1 MKRTLLICVAL
12 WVLGAVLPA
21 TAQNTITVADGTST
35 NGYVP
40 IYGYYCDNYL
50 KSEYVIPAADLAA
63 MTGRAIT
70 SLTWYPS
77 TTADPNWTWGNVH
90 FQVFLKEIDSTT
102 LSVLTL
108 ALPEA
113 KLCMKAR
120 SLTPRRRW

>member
-63 MTGRAIT
+63 MTGARYHLADVV
-70 SLTWYPS
+70 SVDYGRPQLDLGQCPFPS
-77 TTADPNWTWGNVH
+77 V
-90 FQVFLKEIDSTT
+90 S
-102 LSVLTL
+102 
-108 ALPEA
+108 
-113 KLCMKAR
+113 
-120 SLTPRRRW
+120 